1 MALSEKKKNKMKLA
15 KRREEVNA
23 RSLNGKGYF
32 MDGSVEPFAKRYLE
46 SGDPKDLERLPD
58 YRKFRSS

>member
-1 MALSEKKKNKMKLA
+1 MPLSEKKKNKMKLA

-32 MDGSVEPFAKRYLE
+32 MDGSIEPFAAKYIETGNPQYLN
-46 SGDPKDLERLPD
+46 LLPD
-58 YRKFRSS
+58 YRKFRS